1 MNELLSEDSRARR
14 SKRQVINLQMA
25 VIAWSLE
32 FISGLLLLI
41 YWFLSEDK
49 NHQLALIM
57 IDILLRFIVIPGSYL
72 LNTEV
77 NKALI
82 VAEGWWKSL
91 RTTFRS
97 NKIQPSNNQNQQNNL
112 ELMPITRRRR
122 PIPNPISS
130 ITGNLIALNNLKEEI
145 TLRSNLNTLL
155 EEVNQKHAVDDNFQ
169 TTVKASN

>member
-97 NKIQPSNNQNQQNNL
+97 NKVQPSNNQNQQNNL
-112 ELMPITRRRR
+112 ELMPITRRLR

>member
-1 MNELLSEDSRARR
+1 MNELLSKDSRARR

-57 IDILLRFIVIPGSYL
+57 TDILLRFIVIPGSYL

-112 ELMPITRRRR
+112 ELILITRRLR

-130 ITGNLIALNNLKEEI
+130 ITGNIIALNNLKEEI
-145 TLRSNLNTLL
+145 TLRSDLNTLL
-155 EEVNQKHAVDDNFQ
+155 EEVKQKHAVDDNFQ
-169 TTVKASN
+169 TSVKASN

>member
-1 MNELLSEDSRARR
+1 
-14 SKRQVINLQMA
+14 MA

-57 IDILLRFIVIPGSYL
+57 IDILLRFIIIPGSYQ

-91 RTTFRS
+91 RTTFSS
-97 NKIQPSNNQNQQNNL
+97 NKIQPSFNENEQNNL
-112 ELMPITRRRR
+112 ELMPKTRRLR

-130 ITGNLIALNNLKEEI
+130 ILGNLMALNNSKSES
-145 TLRSNLNTLL
+145 TLRCDLSTLL
-155 EEVNQKHAVDDNFQ
+155 EAINKKHAVEDHFQ
-169 TTVKASN
+169 TSAKASI

>member
-1 MNELLSEDSRARR
+1 
-14 SKRQVINLQMA
+14 MA

-57 IDILLRFIVIPGSYL
+57 IDILLRFIIIPGSYL

>member
-112 ELMPITRRRR
+112 ELMPITRRLR

-145 TLRSNLNTLL
+145 TLRRDLNTLL

>member
-1 MNELLSEDSRARR
+1 MNELLSKDSRARR

-145 TLRSNLNTLL
+145 TLRSDLNTLL
-155 EEVNQKHAVDDNFQ
+155 EEVKQKHAVDDNFQ
-169 TTVKASN
+169 TSVKASN